1 MGCISVTSLSWGDI
15 VLKVFSFNI
24 SKVNDYILDGDMRGV
39 SNNHTN
45 VFVGKYIEG
54 LEMWGGSC
62 RVGLIHSVILE
73 MKFVSLKI
81 NIKINKCSDMD
92 KENQKK
98 RAWPIVWVLE

>member
-54 LEMWGGSC
+54 LE
-62 RVGLIHSVILE
+62 R
-73 MKFVSLKI
+73 
-81 NIKINKCSDMD
+81 
-92 KENQKK
+92 
-98 RAWPIVWVLE
+98 